1 MRSITTVAVFGNF
14 TSRNRFISGM
24 RYHSALPKQRRLRQS
39 APKGQLEMNI
49 AESLLLALRAHGAQ
63 EVFGI
68 PGDFALDFFKV
79 IENSGTLPLYTL
91 SHEPSVGF
99 AADAAAR
106 LNCGL
111 GVAAVTYGAGALN
124 MVNPVAAAYA
134 EKSPVVVISGAPG
147 DQEEHS
153 GLLLHHQAKTIDSQS
168 LIYRE
173 VTCDQVKLN
182 DAERADSDIARVLR
196 NCRQNSR
203 PVYIEL
209 PRDQVFKPCRPVSSL
224 ALREP
229 DPEALEACVTEV
241 LDRLDSAEAPVLM
254 VGVEIRRYGLEKKV
268 AQLAQNLALP
278 VVTSFMG
285 RGLLANAD
293 APLLGTYLGV
303 AGTPDVTRCVE
314 ESDALLLLGVILSD
328 TNFGVSKKQID
339 LRKTIQ
345 ALDGQVSLGFHVY
358 PRIPLAALVEGLSQR
373 VSSRRPQ
380 PAIRATAS
388 YPRGL
393 QGDDGGITPTD
404 IAMGVNDVMADHG
417 RMPIA
422 ADTGDCLFTAL
433 EIENTEFVA
442 PGYYATMGFGVPA
455 GLGIQATS
463 GKRPLI
469 LVGDGAF
476 QMTGWELGNCSRYG
490 WDPIVLVFNNSSWE
504 MLRAFQPQSRF
515 NDLNE
520 WRFAELAEALG
531 GEGRRVSTRR
541 ELQQALSAAVR
552 KRGRF
557 QLIDIRIPRG
567 VMSNTLARFV
577 AGIKERRDSQRRESN
592 SQER

>member
-1 MRSITTVAVFGNF
+1 
-14 TSRNRFISGM
+14 
-24 RYHSALPKQRRLRQS
+24 
-39 APKGQLEMNI
+39 MNI
-49 AESLLLALRAHGAQ
+49 AESLLHALKTHGAQ
-63 EVFGI
+63 EIFGI

-79 IENSGTLPLYTL
+79 IEDSAILPLYTL

-124 MVNPVAAAYA
+124 MVNPIAAAYA

-147 DQEEHS
+147 NREEHS

-168 LIYRE
+168 LIYKE
-173 VTCDQVKLN
+173 VTCDQVKL
-182 DAERADSDIARVLR
+182 DDPSRAADDIARVLK
-196 NCRQNSR
+196 NCKQNSR

-209 PRDQVFKPCRPVSSL
+209 PRDQVLKTGRAVSRLPPS
-224 ALREP
+224 RP
-229 DPEALEACVTEV
+229 DPEALDACVQEV
-241 LDRLDSAEAPVLM
+241 LNRLDSAESPVLM
-254 VGVEIRRYGLEKKV
+254 VGVEIRRYGLEEKV
-268 AQLAQNLALP
+268 AQLARRLALP

-285 RGLLANAD
+285 RGLLAGAD
-293 APLLGTYLGV
+293 APLLGTYMGV
-303 AGTPDVTRCVE
+303 AGTPDITRRVE

-339 LRKTIQ
+339 LRKTVQ
-345 ALDGQVSLGFHVY
+345 AVDGQVSLGFHVY
-358 PRIPLAALVEGLSQR
+358 PRIPIDALVEGLLQR
-373 VSSRRPQ
+373 VSGRPPKTGIRPQ
-380 PAIRATAS
+380 VN
-388 YPRGL
+388 YPHGL
-393 QGDDGGITPTD
+393 QPDDAAIAPTD
-404 IAMGVNDVMADHG
+404 IAKGVNDLMADHG

-504 MLRAFQPQSRF
+504 MLRAFQPCSGF
-515 NDLNE
+515 NDLSD
-520 WRFAELAEALG
+520 WRFADLADALG
-531 GEGRRVSTRR
+531 GEGHRVSTRR
-541 ELQQALSAAVR
+541 ELRQALHASAR
-552 KRGRF
+552 NRGRF
-557 QLIDIRIPRG
+557 QLIDVRIPRG
-567 VMSNTLARFV
+567 VLSNTLARFV
-577 AGIKERRDSQRRESN
+577 AGLQERRGSQQQEADS
-592 SQER
+592 